1 MLPRANQNI
10 TVCSQ
15 ATELEERRRIYDDDR
30 DNGWLVLRLAYLEL
44 YGDQAKDLGHIR

>member
-30 DNGWLVLRLAYLEL
+30 DNGRLVLRLAYLGL
-44 YGDQAKDLGHIR
+44 YPDQA